1 MIMNKYDGTLFQ
13 IVSREEF
20 NNKYGER
27 FSGCRELAESLKSM
41 RYCKAEVFRDCITG
55 MIRLP
60 KKNDLYRDARLT
72 FGFCLTASKIIFIE
86 NTGEIG
92 PWIEKQA
99 EILGDGFTPGQL
111 LLQVMGNMIS
121 DDILYLSHIE
131 EQSEMLEDNIAD
143 GNTDNF
149 FVSLTKYRRKLSELN
164 AYYDQLVDIGE
175 LLQLPVCASFLS
187 GADGWD
193 KYTRRCER
201 LQNHVQFIRENLLQL
216 GELFQS
222 MQDAHQ
228 NKIMGFLTIITTF
241 FLPLTL
247 LTGWYGMNFRHMP
260 ELSWRYGYIAVII
273 AVVVIAVC
281 EFIYFK
287 KKKYF

>member
-1 MIMNKYDGTLFQ
+1 MNKYDGALFK
-13 IVSREEF
+13 IMSREEF
-20 NNKYGER
+20 NSKYGER

-60 KKNDLYRDARLT
+60 EKNDLYRDARLT
-72 FGFCLTASKIIFIE
+72 FGFCLTASEIIFIE

-92 PWIEKQA
+92 SWIKKQA
-99 EILGDGFTPGQL
+99 EILGDTFTPGQL

-131 EQSEMLEDNIAD
+131 EQAEMLEDNIAD

-273 AVVVIAVC
+273 AVIVIAVC

>member
-1 MIMNKYDGTLFQ
+1 MNNYDTALFKIM
-13 IVSREEF
+13 SREEF
-20 NNKYGER
+20 NSQYGER

-72 FGFCLTASKIIFIE
+72 FGFCLTASEIIFIE
-86 NTGEIG
+86 NTGEIE

-99 EILGDGFTPGQL
+99 EILGDGFTLGQL

-131 EQSEMLEDNIAD
+131 EQAEMLEDNIAD

-149 FVSLTKYRRKLSELN
+149 FISLTKYRRKLSELN

>member
-1 MIMNKYDGTLFQ
+1 MENYDKALFQ
-13 IVSREEF
+13 IMSREEF

-60 KKNDLYRDARLT
+60 KKNDLYRDAQLT
-72 FGFCLTASKIIFIE
+72 FGFCLTASEIIFIE
-86 NTGEIG
+86 NSGEIG

-99 EILGDGFTPGQL
+99 EILGDIFTPGQL
-111 LLQVMGNMIS
+111 LMQVMGNMIS

-131 EQSEMLEDNIAD
+131 EQTEMLEDNIAD

-175 LLQLPVCASFLS
+175 LLQLPVCASFMS
-187 GADGWD
+187 GAGGWD

-216 GELFQS
+216 GELYQS

-228 NKIMGFLTIITTF
+228 NRIMGFLTIITTF

-273 AVVVIAVC
+273 AVVIIAVC

>member
-1 MIMNKYDGTLFQ
+1 MIMNKYDRALFK
-13 IVSREEF
+13 IMSREEF
-20 NNKYGER
+20 NSKYGER

-72 FGFCLTASKIIFIE
+72 FGFCLTASEIIFIE
-86 NTGEIG
+86 NTGEIE

-131 EQSEMLEDNIAD
+131 EQAEMLEDNIAD

-216 GELFQS
+216 GELYQS

>member
-1 MIMNKYDGTLFQ
+1 MNNYDTALFKIM
-13 IVSREEF
+13 SREEF
-20 NNKYGER
+20 NSKYGER

-72 FGFCLTASKIIFIE
+72 FGFCLTASEIIFIE
-86 NTGEIG
+86 NTGEIE

-131 EQSEMLEDNIAD
+131 EQAEMLEDNIAD

-216 GELFQS
+216 GELYQS

-228 NKIMGFLTIITTF
+228 NKIMGFLTVITTF

-273 AVVVIAVC
+273 AVIVIAVC

>member
-1 MIMNKYDGTLFQ
+1 MIMNKYDGALFK
-13 IVSREEF
+13 IMSREEF
-20 NNKYGER
+20 NSKYGER

-72 FGFCLTASKIIFIE
+72 FGFCLTASEIIFIE
-86 NTGEIG
+86 NTGEIE

-131 EQSEMLEDNIAD
+131 EQAEMLEDNIAD

-228 NKIMGFLTIITTF
+228 NKIMGFLTVITTF

-273 AVVVIAVC
+273 AVIVIAVC

>member
-1 MIMNKYDGTLFQ
+1 MIMNKYDRALFK
-13 IVSREEF
+13 IMSREEF
-20 NNKYGER
+20 NSKYGER

-72 FGFCLTASKIIFIE
+72 FGFCLTASEIIFIE
-86 NTGEIG
+86 NTGEIE

-131 EQSEMLEDNIAD
+131 EQAEMLEDNIAD

>member
-1 MIMNKYDGTLFQ
+1 MIMNKYDGALFK
-13 IVSREEF
+13 IMSREEF
-20 NNKYGER
+20 NSKYGER

-72 FGFCLTASKIIFIE
+72 FGFCLTASEIVFIE
-86 NTGEIG
+86 NTGEIE

-131 EQSEMLEDNIAD
+131 EQAEMLEDNIAD